1 MNLLRTKAILVI
13 LVRRNGCSIYGVVIP
28 EAILTAR
35 RQFDLRVVHGELCR
49 NTLDRHR
56 NLPRLINHCDAATG
70 IFIPC
75 LRQNACIL
83 LPLIH
88 RQVHAAARCIQRRI
102 QGVFQRCDI
111 ALRQFVGILA
121 LVLFKAHTLA
131 IAAYRLTGAVFDLHR
146 DVSRNLIRC
155 FHTQSGRK
163 HRLFGNSCV
172 LRCLADSRHDFLC
185 QAP

>member
-1 MNLLRTKAILVI
+1 MNLLRTKAILVV
-13 LVRRNGCSIYGVVIP
+13 LVRRNGRSIYGVVIP

-35 RQFDLRVVHGELCR
+35 WQFDLRVVHVELCR

-56 NLPRLINHCDAATG
+56 NLLRLIDHRDAATG

-83 LPLIH
+83 LLLVH
-88 RQVHAAARCIQRRI
+88 RQIHTAARRFQCRVQRL
-102 QGVFQRCDI
+102 FQFCNV
-111 ALRQFVGILA
+111 ALGQLMSILA

-131 IAAYRLTGAVFDLHR
+131 VAANRLTGAVFDLHR
-146 DVSRNLIRC
+146 DVSRNLTGRL
-155 FHTQSGRK
+155 HAQSRRK
-163 HRLFGNSCV
+163 HGLFGNSCV
-172 LRCLADSRHDFLC
+172 LRRLADSRHDFLC